1 MIAWPSLESEITDW
15 LNDLSEKTLDETATF
30 FSDSYAAAVQD
41 GTEPLM
47 NGVID
52 PGKEAGI
59 ESAWKAAFAAQ
70 AKSDTA
76 IGIPNW
82 LPVDSAI
89 ILYWTAA
96 MFEFSTPHP
105 GTVTGV
111 SNLVIF
117 PGAPGPIAA
126 AIDTAFQQEDAAKT
140 AAELV
145 KGYKDHVGMIQGLF
159 TGITPP
165 AASAPL
171 PVPWA
176 GIK

>member
-1 MIAWPSLESEITDW
+1 MIAWPSLEQEITDW
-15 LNDLSEKTLDETATF
+15 LEDLSERPLDETSTF
-30 FSDSYAAAVQD
+30 FANSYAAAVQD
-41 GTEPLM
+41 GTDPLM

-52 PGKEAGI
+52 PAKEAGI

-76 IGIPNW
+76 IGVPNW
-82 LPVDSAI
+82 LPVEASI
-89 ILYWTAA
+89 LLYWTAA
-96 MFEFSTPHP
+96 MFQFSTPHP

-111 SNLVIF
+111 SNLTT
-117 PGAPGPIAA
+117 APGGPGIAA
-126 AIDTAFQQEDAAKT
+126 AIDKAFQQEEAAKT

-145 KGYKDHVGMIQGLF
+145 KGYKNHIGTVQGLF

-165 AASAPL
+165 AASMPL
-171 PVPWA
+171 PLPWV